1 MIEQKCG
8 VGSNAISISLVTCAS
23 EQRRIMVI
31 QIQQLNCGKITR
43 IAIAA
48 SFLLHQVL
56 PSSALRSFAPI
67 STHKLRI
74 GSKFILCRTTS
85 HRSTKPYYTEFA
97 TESVDSSIRKS
108 AANFIP
114 SINVNN
120 QQSGVGKTAIV
131 AGSTGYIGR
140 ACVRECVARG
150 YNTIA
155 LVRDVSRASL
165 DAALNRASLVE
176 CDVTNEIEVRNLFMD
191 IANGKYVETIQWR
204 GERGAKFGVPP
215 PIDIVISCL
224 ASPSGIESEVYAID
238 YLATLNVLNA
248 GRNPSVKA
256 RHFILLSAFC
266 CRNPILKVSHV
277 CYTSR

>member
-1 MIEQKCG
+1 M
-8 VGSNAISISLVTCAS
+8 
-23 EQRRIMVI
+23 
-31 QIQQLNCGKITR
+31 CGKITR

-48 SFLLHQVL
+48 SFLLHQAL
-56 PSSALRSFAPI
+56 PSSALRSLARK
-67 STHKLRI
+67 STHKLSI
-74 GSKFILCRTTS
+74 ESKFILGKTTS
-85 HRSTKPYYTEFA
+85 HGSTKPYFTEFA
-97 TESVDSSIRKS
+97 TESDDASIRKS
-108 AANFIP
+108 AANLIP
-114 SINVNN
+114 SINVSN

-155 LVRDVSRASL
+155 LVRDVSRASI
-165 DAALNRASLVE
+165 DAALYRASLVE

-191 IANGKYVETIQWR
+191 IANGKYLETIQGR
-204 GERGAKFGVPP
+204 GQRGTKNGVP

-256 RHFILLSAFC
+256 RHFTLLSAFC
-266 CRNPILKVSHV
+266 CRNPILKVSDV
-277 CYTSR
+277 CYTSRLRPSCFALIALYFVFLDNALSSASTGKARI